1 MGTRHIDRPFCA
13 SSARS
18 RLRPT
23 PPSTMSMKN
32 LLKTRT
38 YRERAQPAAR
48 QHLGLLEK
56 HKDYVQ
62 RARDF
67 HKKEDAI
74 KKLKEK
80 ASFRN
85 PDEYYFKMAHT
96 STEDGVHKK
105 AAAEQPTNDE
115 MRKFKKEDASY
126 LMVKQTAEA
135 KKIERLRASLHMLD
149 APLQNKHTI
158 FVSDEEKGRAF
169 EVKGHGRTPA
179 EAASAPPVQQ
189 PNKKTG
195 KKRMREAEER
205 AAAEAAAAAALD
217 DDDDDEEDS
226 RRGGGAGGGWCIV
239 VFCCCGFAE
248 EGAREAR
255 EGARQEVFGA
265 GAARGAA
272 QEDGA
277 GAPAD
282 WDTEGAAGQGA
293 GDEDEGKG

>member
-1 MGTRHIDRPFCA
+1 
-13 SSARS
+13 
-18 RLRPT
+18 
-23 PPSTMSMKN
+23 MSMKN

-80 ASFRN
+80 AAFRN

-205 AAAEAAAAAALD
+205 AAAEAAAVAALD
-217 DDDDDEEDS
+217 DEEDDDDEE
-226 RRGGGAGGGWCIV
+226 
-239 VFCCCGFAE
+239 E
-248 EGAREAR
+248 E
-255 EGARQEVFGA
+255 QEEA
-265 GAARGAA
+265 GASSSAA
-272 QEDGA
+272 
-277 GAPAD
+277 APAALPRNAL
-282 WDTEGAAGQGA
+282 EKLEKERAKKYSELEQREERHKKMGQALQRIGIQKA
-293 GDEDEGKG
+293 LQGKGPVMKMKGKGDNGGKVFKWKQRRKK

>member
-1 MGTRHIDRPFCA
+1 
-13 SSARS
+13 
-18 RLRPT
+18 
-23 PPSTMSMKN
+23 MKN

-217 DDDDDEEDS
+217 DDDDDEDDDDEEEEEQEEAGASSSSAAAALPRRRS
-226 RRGGGAGGGWCIV
+226 RSSK
-239 VFCCCGFAE
+239 E
-248 EGAREAR
+248 
-255 EGARQEVFGA
+255 RQRVFGA